1 MHIQLQ
7 TFIGQLP
14 IGALYALVS
23 VGFVTIFRASQ
34 VFNLAQGGLAL
45 IGGYICYSFSSQ
57 LGLAFGL
64 TIVVTM
70 LAAALVGVVLY
81 QLLFRPLL
89 GQRPVLLLMVSLGL
103 NLALTGLIIL
113 LWGTQT
119 DFIQTPDWLAG
130 TWSLGDHLIIS
141 KINGS
146 LLFVTIV
153 VLSAFALV
161 VRYTRFGLAM
171 RASSESPGLA
181 NFRGVQLGIVAGS
194 AWAIAVALGAL
205 AGIAYGASQGLTP
218 ASADVLGASAFPAVV
233 IGGIDSVT
241 GALVGSF
248 LLAEVQGFTTIYVGG
263 AVSEVAG
270 YLLLLA
276 FLVVR
281 PTGLFGRREI
291 ARL

>member
-1 MHIQLQ
+1 MHLQLQ

-45 IGGYICYSFSSQ
+45 IGGYLCFTFSAH
-57 LGLAFGL
+57 LGLGFL
-64 TIVVTM
+64 P
-70 LAAALVGVVLY
+70 ALVLTVLASAMVGAVLY
-81 QLLFRPLL
+81 RIVFRPLF

-113 LWGTQT
+113 IWGTQT
-119 DFIQTPDWLAG
+119 DFVQLPTWLSG
-130 TWSLGDHLIIS
+130 IWSLGDHLTIS
-141 KINGS
+141 RIDGS
-146 LLFVTIV
+146 LLLLTTV
-153 VLSAFALV
+153 VLSGFALV

-171 RASSESPGLA
+171 RASSESPSLA
-181 NFRGVQLGIVAGS
+181 SFRGVRLGVVAGTS
-194 AWAIAVALGAL
+194 WAIAVAFGAL
-205 AGIAYGASQGLTP
+205 AGITYGASQGLTP
-218 ASADVLGASAFPAVV
+218 ASAEVLGAAAFPAVV
-233 IGGIDSVT
+233 IGGIDSVA
-241 GALVGSF
+241 GALIGSF

-263 AVSEVAG
+263 ALSEVAG